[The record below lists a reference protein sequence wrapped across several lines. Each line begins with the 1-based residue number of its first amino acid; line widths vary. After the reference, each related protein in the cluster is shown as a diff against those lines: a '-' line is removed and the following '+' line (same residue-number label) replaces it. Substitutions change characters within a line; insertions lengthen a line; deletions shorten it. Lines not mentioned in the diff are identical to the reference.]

1 MFYKKNYLDQIEFLI
16 NLFDVSKIRFAEV
29 AELVDALGSGSSRST
44 PVGVRV
50 SPSAPLEI
58 KGRNPS
64 GLRPFCF
71 GRLRMVA
78 GNRLRLQSVIFHQ
91 CPPGLPPCIAFFH
104 HPVSKPLW
112 YPAVSAG
119 ETGNKYLMVQQRLH
133 PVKNADK
140 TKPPFHIL

>member
-58 KGRNPS
+58 KGRNPY

-71 GRLRMVA
+71 GWLRI
-78 GNRLRLQSVIFHQ
+78 G
-91 CPPGLPPCIAFFH
+91 
-104 HPVSKPLW
+104 
-112 YPAVSAG
+112 
-119 ETGNKYLMVQQRLH
+119 
-133 PVKNADK
+133 
-140 TKPPFHIL
+140 